1 MRLASP
7 DISSDRPS
15 RSRPILSSAASRLL
29 EAAVRH
35 LQGEQQPPLRL
46 AISTPSAAC
55 RDVRVARR
63 LKRRARCRLPAR
75 DPRLTA
81 PACRPVSGRPW
92 SACFASPPP
101 SLQVLKR
108 GNHFGITIAELLG
121 SSASPEGVASA
132 ADRVTR
138 SAARVQCLASA
149 STSMRSSHGCCAR
162 HASMLAALL
171 GAFDACVRRRWRW
184 CAAHQGWRPL
194 WRSRSREERLH
205 VGRSALR
212 PGPEPTRTGGVRNIF
227 GDKTPYYGVY
237 PSSMVLGAIW
247 CRNPHEKRLRWAREL
262 YSTVKSGVI
271 AKCVAL
277 LSVLIHDKV

>member
-1 MRLASP
+1 MCESHDDLSGERDAGSRRATPGSPLLRVGRSLADP
-7 DISSDRPS
+7 GAR
-15 RSRPILSSAASRLL
+15 
-29 EAAVRH
+29 V
-35 LQGEQQPPLRL
+35 LRL
-46 AISTPSAAC
+46 
-55 RDVRVARR
+55 
-63 LKRRARCRLPAR
+63 
-75 DPRLTA
+75 
-81 PACRPVSGRPW
+81 
-92 SACFASPPP
+92 PP

-194 WRSRSREERLH
+194 WRARSRDERLH

-212 PGPEPTRTGGVRNIF
+212 PGPEPTRTGGVRKIF

-262 YSTVKSGVI
+262 YSTVNKGRFSQ
-271 AKCVAL
+271 CVET
-277 LSVLIHDKV
+277 SRCHGTHKEHHRRRRQE

>member
-1 MRLASP
+1 MRL
-7 DISSDRPS
+7 
-15 RSRPILSSAASRLL
+15 
-29 EAAVRH
+29 
-35 LQGEQQPPLRL
+35 
-46 AISTPSAAC
+46 
-55 RDVRVARR
+55 
-63 LKRRARCRLPAR
+63 
-75 DPRLTA
+75 
-81 PACRPVSGRPW
+81 
-92 SACFASPPP
+92 PP

-149 STSMRSSHGCCAR
+149 STSMRSSHGFCAR

-194 WRSRSREERLH
+194 WRSMSREERLH

-262 YSTVKSGVI
+262 YSTVKSGVNTQ
-271 AKCVAL
+271 CGLRRSRV
-277 LSVLIHDKV
+277 VPP